1 MHESCTWHLLNRRYI
16 ENLLHFCP
24 NNSRTLWVKI
34 IWIKIQTF
42 LIITLHFSWQT
53 VLWTVR
59 LSPGTHAW
67 FFKGWSAYPKLCMLH
82 VQTKAS
88 AYQNNQTSREYR
100 QRPSPGQIRVFEQ
113 GLRNMLRKWISE
125 LHRSRKRHKC
135 FVHTWVI
142 SIVASFSEKGSHC
155 VAQAS
160 LELKILPL
168 SPELQDCKPH
178 IYNELKES

>member
-1 MHESCTWHLLNRRYI
+1 MKCLLSTQLLFLYVPGKDLLKWVLGRHTGPESSNTACYNVPSCFCMKVAQELIFANRHYI
-16 ENLLHFCP
+16 ENLLHFGP

-42 LIITLHFSWQT
+42 WIIALLFSWQT
-53 VLWTVR
+53 VLWMVR

-67 FFKGWSAYPKLCMLH
+67 SFKGWSAYPKLYMLD

-125 LHRSRKRHKC
+125 LHRSRKRHEC
-135 FVHTWVI
+135 FVHI
-142 SIVASFSEKGSHC
+142 
-155 VAQAS
+155 
-160 LELKILPL
+160 
-168 SPELQDCKPH
+168 
-178 IYNELKES
+178 